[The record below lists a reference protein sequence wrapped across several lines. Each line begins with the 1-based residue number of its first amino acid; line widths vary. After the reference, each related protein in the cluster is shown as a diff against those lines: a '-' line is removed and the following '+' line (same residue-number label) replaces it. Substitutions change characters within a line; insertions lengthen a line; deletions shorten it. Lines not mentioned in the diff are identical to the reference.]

1 MGFLL
6 KIGFRSLLKVLGLV
20 WILGVFVCVVLNYYG
35 YNVLCSSVLN
45 FVFCTKRVVVLLN

>member
-6 KIGFRSLLKVLGLV
+6 KIGFRSLLKVLDLV

-35 YNVLCSSVLN
+35 CNVLCSSVLN

>member
-6 KIGFRSLLKVLGLV
+6 KIGFMSLLKVLDLV
-20 WILGVFVCVVLNYYG
+20 WILGAFVCVVLNCYG
-35 YNVLCSSVLN
+35 YNVLCNSVLN

>member
-1 MGFLL
+1 M
-6 KIGFRSLLKVLGLV
+6 SLLKVLDLV